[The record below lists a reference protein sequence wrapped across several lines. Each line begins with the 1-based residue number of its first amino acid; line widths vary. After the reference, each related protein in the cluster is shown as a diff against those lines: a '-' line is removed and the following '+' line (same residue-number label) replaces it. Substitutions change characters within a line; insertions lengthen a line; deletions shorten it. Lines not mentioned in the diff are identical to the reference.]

1 MVETYDNILPKEV
14 NKLILTE
21 LCNSCRWRLAFDKGP
36 RDIYVSMLLSKID
49 KDFGWNMRSYHRTEH
64 FDENVKLNTW
74 AQVIFYHVI
83 ETSKKFINPIPIR
96 FNWNYYNKSSTG
108 NFHTDSE
115 NPNSY
120 SILYSIHDTD
130 GGVQVAD
137 SFYKDVEGQAKLF
150 SSCTQHKGI
159 GPKDNLLR
167 FNLNIVFECD
177 AVLTGVK

>member
-1 MVETYDNILPKEV
+1 MQNSILGL
-14 NKLILTE
+14 KL
-21 LCNSCRWRLAFDKGP
+21 
-36 RDIYVSMLLSKID
+36 
-49 KDFGWNMRSYHRTEH
+49 
-64 FDENVKLNTW
+64 
-74 AQVIFYHVI
+74 IFYHVL
-83 ETSKKFINPIPIR
+83 EKSKKFINPIPIR

-108 NFHTDSE
+108 TFHTDSE
-115 NPNSY
+115 KPNSY

-177 AVLTGVK
+177 AVVTGVK